1 VRDRRAPISKRLLS
15 ICLTYP
21 QPLTVGRGRGRP
33 AGSVR
38 VNTLTRRELLAF
50 NGILGKLRVGVGMG
64 MGVGVGGGACAGAG
78 ASAIV
83 LVETVR
89 KD

>member
-1 VRDRRAPISKRLLS
+1 MRDRRARISKRLLS

-50 NGILGKLRVGVGMG
+50 NRILGKLRVCGRRRERD
-64 MGVGVGGGACAGAG
+64 CA
-78 ASAIV
+78 
-83 LVETVR
+83 R
-89 KD
+89 KGSS